1 MKKNEMPVFG
11 NLQGIKVLSAS
22 SAIAGPF
29 SAGMFSEQGA
39 DVIQIE
45 SVKSPDML
53 RNFGDT
59 WSDFH
64 KNQRGITLD
73 VPNIESRPILEKLI
87 KWADILIESS
97 KGGTWKKWGLSDE
110 VLWEMNPKLVIT
122 HISGFGQTGDPE
134 YIPRASF
141 DVVGQAFSGYMSI
154 NGEPDPAPPYAP
166 KPFLCDYTTA
176 LFAAFGTLA
185 AYYRAKE
192 TGKGES
198 LDVAQFETLVRMQ
211 GNYLMD
217 SLNKGT
223 EFQRMG
229 NKDIIGATD
238 GTEKCK
244 DGRWYYIAVGGAG
257 PLKKLEKL
265 LGLEGDPDFI
275 EPHSIIARS
284 FPERAAKFNKAIKAF
299 CLEHTPEELDEI
311 FSKLQIPSSPIM
323 TYKMMMENPHYQ
335 AREVFIEWEDPSTN
349 KQIKGPA
356 PVPKFKNNPSRVFR
370 GGPTYG
376 QDNEDVFAELG
387 FNEGDIQEFYNKGLI
402 KK

>member
-1 MKKNEMPVFG
+1 MKKSEMPVFG
-11 NLQGIKVLSAS
+11 NLQGIKVLSIT

-29 SAGMFSEQGA
+29 CAGMFSEQGA

-45 SVKSPDML
+45 SVLSPDML

-64 KNQRGITLD
+64 KNQRAITLD
-73 VPNIESRPILEKLI
+73 VPNPESRPVLEKLI

-97 KGGTWKKWGLSDE
+97 KGGTWTKWGLTDDY
-110 VLWEMNPKLVIT
+110 LWSVNPSLVIT
-122 HISGFGQTGDPE
+122 HISGFGQEGDPA
-134 YIPRASF
+134 YVPRASF
-141 DVVGQAFSGYMSI
+141 DIVGQAFSGYMSI

-166 KPFLCDYTTA
+166 KPFLCDYTTG
-176 LFAAFGTLA
+176 LFAAFGTLS
-185 AYYRAKE
+185 AYHRAKE

-198 LDVAQFETLVRMQ
+198 IDLAQFETLVRMQ
-211 GNYLMD
+211 GNYIMD
-217 SLNKGT
+217 AINKGS
-223 EFQRMG
+223 EFKRMG

-238 GTEKCK
+238 GTEVCR

-257 PLKKLEKL
+257 PVKKLEKL
-265 LGLEGDPDFI
+265 LGLEGDPDFA

-284 FPERAAKFNKAIKAF
+284 FPERAAKFNKALKAF
-299 CLEHTPEELDEI
+299 CLQHTPEELDEI
-311 FSKLQIPSSPIM
+311 FSKLQIPASPIM
-323 TYKMMMENPHYQ
+323 TYRMMLENPHYK
-335 AREVFIEWEDPSTN
+335 ARSVFTEWHDPNTE

-356 PVPKFKNNPSRVFR
+356 PVPKFKNNPSKVFR

-376 QDNEDVFAELG
+376 QDNEDVFTELG
-387 FNEGDIQEFYNKGLI
+387 FDESYVKNLYDKGLT